1 MLPGSHHP
9 RGGGPRREA
18 STPLAPPR
26 ADRVRG
32 ARPRDVGGEASG
44 PAAGTRPAAVR
55 VAGGGNHPL
64 TDTARNR
71 DLHAYESRIKEAFD
85 CIVPTLRRISA
96 LQHENDF
103 EAMAQDIARE
113 RLGFELP
120 AVILADA
127 WVDQLDMRRLYAW
140 CVFETYRR
148 YTEDFFRT
156 DPLGGRDDAGF
167 QTALQECGFHAM
179 DVTPCAD
186 GRLAHVVSYVLRL
199 PFGAV
204 RRKSYAGAMFDIEEN
219 VGKWVETELT
229 RFREGRPNTAD
240 APTRYL
246 KVVVYHYS
254 TSDPFHE
261 GCAAHGSDT
270 AAAARAGLERLENF
284 QRAIENG
291 FCCGASVDLLLVG
304 MDTDSDAIRVH
315 VPDASGHISLERP
328 LDGVEIYRAT
338 LGLTPDEARAHIR
351 EAVRNHAP
359 GGVDDGM
366 ARLVGLLV
374 ENNISQVDYV
384 RQYHGGAY
392 VDIGHRER
400 FIGVGIGFEEVQL
413 RNLTYFAYLDTLEE
427 GAPDMDVG
435 VKIFKGLNVS
445 HGLPIPVVVR
455 FDYHGA
461 VPGALR
467 RAKARCARVSAA
479 IGERYPA
486 LVDAGLL
493 HLLTMVRDCD
503 GREPPEPQSCTVLGT
518 APESH

>member
-1 MLPGSHHP
+1 
-9 RGGGPRREA
+9 
-18 STPLAPPR
+18 
-26 ADRVRG
+26 
-32 ARPRDVGGEASG
+32 
-44 PAAGTRPAAVR
+44 
-55 VAGGGNHPL
+55 L

-270 AAAARAGLERLENF
+270 AAAARAGLERL
-284 QRAIENG
+284 
-291 FCCGASVDLLLVG
+291 
-304 MDTDSDAIRVH
+304 
-315 VPDASGHISLERP
+315 
-328 LDGVEIYRAT
+328 
-338 LGLTPDEARAHIR
+338 
-351 EAVRNHAP
+351 
-359 GGVDDGM
+359 
-366 ARLVGLLV
+366 
-374 ENNISQVDYV
+374 
-384 RQYHGGAY
+384 
-392 VDIGHRER
+392 
-400 FIGVGIGFEEVQL
+400 
-413 RNLTYFAYLDTLEE
+413 
-427 GAPDMDVG
+427 
-435 VKIFKGLNVS
+435 
-445 HGLPIPVVVR
+445 
-455 FDYHGA
+455 
-461 VPGALR
+461 
-467 RAKARCARVSAA
+467 
-479 IGERYPA
+479 
-486 LVDAGLL
+486 
-493 HLLTMVRDCD
+493 
-503 GREPPEPQSCTVLGT
+503 
-518 APESH
+518 